1 MTLHISEAE
10 VRAVLTMPM
19 AVEAVEVISRKQ
31 ATGEVVVHPRR
42 RFELPGG
49 GFFHYMAAADF
60 SLGFVA
66 MKQYTFMRGKLRFLV
81 PIYEMSTGDL
91 LALIEADYMGQLRTG
106 AASGVATKYL
116 ARKDASVAAIIGT
129 GGQAKTQ
136 LEAVC
141 SGSKAGI
148 RVRLWA
154 RCGEAPE
161 VLGRD
166 VQTAWA
172 FQYIFAHRRRRQC
185 TVRTSSP
192 QPQPP
197 RSRLYLA
204 PICHLGPTSMPLEP
218 TTRNKR
224 ELDDEAVA
232 SADIIVVD
240 SVEQSR
246 QEAGDLIIAFHG
258 DESCWT
264 GVKKLSEIVAG
275 KASGRTSDTEV
286 TLFKSNGIASWDLAV
301 AIKVY
306 ALAREKGLGRELPL
320 GVTSRKARKQSNC
333 FFHRACGARH
343 HAAGTSRHP
352 ADRSVS
358 NRRRHPRSAWFDR
371 PPSCTLHSVRDGRSS
386 SCFTDR
392 TSSPSI

>member
-1 MTLHISEAE
+1 VSLAHWGEGTKAESETMTLHISEAE
-10 VRAVLTMPM
+10 VRAMLTMPL
-19 AVEAVEVISRKQ
+19 AVEAVEEISRKQ

-66 MKQYTFMRGKLRFLV
+66 MKQYTYVRDKLRFLV
-81 PIYEMSTGDL
+81 PLYEMRTGDL

-116 ARKDASVAAIIGT
+116 ARKSARVAAIIGT

-136 LEAVC
+136 LQGVAAVRKLESARVYGRDAAKRERFSEEMSERLRIPVHPCASAAEAVGGADIVSTATTASRPVV
-141 SGSKAGI
+141 SGADLSPG
-148 RVRLWA
+148 
-154 RCGEAPE
+154 
-161 VLGRD
+161 
-166 VQTAWA
+166 
-172 FQYIFAHRRRRQC
+172 AHIN
-185 TVRTSSP
+185 
-192 QPQPP
+192 
-197 RSRLYLA
+197 A
-204 PICHLGPTSMPLEP
+204 IGANHAH
-218 TTRNKR
+218 KR

-232 SADIIVVD
+232 SADIIIVD

-258 DESCWT
+258 DETCWT

-301 AIKVY
+301 AMKVY
-306 ALAREKGLGRELPL
+306 AMAREKGLGKELPL
-320 GVTSRKARKQSNC
+320 WSD
-333 FFHRACGARH
+333 GAK
-343 HAAGTSRHP
+343 G
-352 ADRSVS
+352 
-358 NRRRHPRSAWFDR
+358 
-371 PPSCTLHSVRDGRSS
+371 
-386 SCFTDR
+386 
-392 TSSPSI
+392 